1 MTTALLD
8 PAPPSAPTTCSA
20 APTPA
25 ISPMT
30 LPLELADVFAPGR
43 LASAPPQ
50 PATRLTLTFING
62 HRCPAYGYICG
73 WIQCVHGNVIRPEKI
88 AAAEAAAR
96 AELAEDAADMAQAS
110 GGETR

>member
-8 PAPPSAPTTCSA
+8 PAPPTAPTTCSA

-25 ISPMT
+25 ISTVT
-30 LPLELADVFAPGR
+30 LPLEPADIFAPQR
-43 LASAPPQ
+43 PAPAPPQ

-62 HRCPAYGYICG
+62 HRCPVYGYICG

-96 AELAEDAADMAQAS
+96 AELAQEAADMARTS